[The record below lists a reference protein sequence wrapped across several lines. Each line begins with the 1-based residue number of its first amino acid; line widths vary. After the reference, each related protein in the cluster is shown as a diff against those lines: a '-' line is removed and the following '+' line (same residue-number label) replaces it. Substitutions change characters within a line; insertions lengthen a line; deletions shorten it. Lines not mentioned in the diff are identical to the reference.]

1 MRRRAKSEGET
12 GDTPLPGLLESL
24 LKAPRSGPLLPVP
37 PQTAP
42 CQRMKLDPYLM
53 PYSIIQIGSKT

>member
-24 LKAPRSGPLLPVP
+24 LKAPRSGPLLP
-37 PQTAP
+37 AP
-42 CQRMKLDPYLM
+42 RRLHHAK
-53 PYSIIQIGSKT
+53 G